1 MRFGP
6 IRVLLFL
13 MLLLLGGLALIWLD
27 QAGQLRNVTWTPPRA
42 LPPEIKIP
50 STDRQVGTGSPSEFA
65 AILERPVFAPDRR
78 PPPPPAPPAPTPP
91 PDPLA
96 NIQIQ
101 GIFSGA
107 NAGILARVEGKV
119 RRIKVN
125 EAVGPWTLK
134 SIEGRD
140 VTFGQG
146 QETRKLRLDYAR
158 LAPPITQ
165 AAAPAAQA
173 TNPSQPQPP
182 VVAGLPQNIQDEIR
196 DRLRRRNELRASRG
210 LPALTE

>member
-6 IRVLLFL
+6 IRA
-13 MLLLLGGLALIWLD
+13 LLLLILLLSGGLAWIWVD

-50 STDRQVGTGSPSEFA
+50 SVEAPAGTGSASDFA
-65 AILERPVFAPDRR
+65 SILARPVFAPDRR

-125 EAVGPWTLK
+125 ETVGPWTLK

-146 QETRKLRLDYAR
+146 EETRKLRLDYAR
-158 LAPPITQ
+158 LAPPVTQ
-165 AAAPAAQA
+165 AAAPAAGSPPTQA
-173 TNPSQPQPP
+173 PGY
-182 VVAGLPQNIQDEIR
+182 VGVPQNVQDEAR
-196 DRLRRRNELRASRG
+196 DRLRRRNEARAARG
-210 LPALTE
+210 LPLVTE

>member
-1 MRFGP
+1 MKFGP
-6 IRVLLFL
+6 IGILLFL
-13 MLLLLGGLALIWLD
+13 IVLLSGGLAWIWVD
-27 QAGQLRNVTWTPPRA
+27 QAGQLRNVTWIPPGA

-50 STDRQVGTGSPSEFA
+50 SIDAQANASSATDLSSVLA
-65 AILERPVFAPDRR
+65 RPIFAPDRR
-78 PPPPPAPPAPTPP
+78 PPPPPAPQAPTPP

-107 NAGILARVEGKV
+107 NAGVLARIDGKV

-125 EAVGPWTLK
+125 ETIGPWTLK
-134 SIEGRD
+134 SIEGRE

-146 QETRKLRLDYAR
+146 EETRKLRLDYAR
-158 LAPPITQ
+158 LALPVTQ
-165 AAAPAAQA
+165 AAILPAQ
-173 TNPSQPQPP
+173 TTTPQPP
-182 VVAGLPQNIQDEIR
+182 IIAGLPQNIQDEIR
-196 DRLRRRNELRASRG
+196 DRLRRRNELRAARG

>member
-6 IRVLLFL
+6 IRVLLL
-13 MLLLLGGLALIWLD
+13 LILLLLGGLAWIWLD

-50 STDRQVGTGSPSEFA
+50 STERQVGTGSASEFA

-96 NIQIQ
+96 NVQVQ

-125 EAVGPWTLK
+125 EAIGPWTLK

-140 VTFGQG
+140 VTFRQG
-146 QETRKLRLDYAR
+146 EETRKLRLDYAR

-165 AAAPAAQA
+165 AAAAAAQA

-182 VVAGLPQNIQDEIR
+182 VVTGLPQNIQDEIR

>member
-6 IRVLLFL
+6 IRI
-13 MLLLLGGLALIWLD
+13 LLLLILLLSGGLAWIWVD
-27 QAGQLRNVTWTPPRA
+27 RTGQLRNVTWTPPRP

-50 STDRQVGTGSPSEFA
+50 SMNAQASADSATDLAS
-65 AILERPVFAPDRR
+65 ILARPVFAPDRR

-101 GIFSGA
+101 GIFSGT
-107 NAGILARVEGKV
+107 NAGILARVDGKT

-125 EAVGPWTLK
+125 DAVGPWTLK
-134 SIEGRD
+134 SVEGRE

-146 QETRKLRLDYAR
+146 EETRKLRLDYAR
-158 LAPPITQ
+158 LAPPVTQ
-165 AAAPAAQA
+165 AATPFAQ
-173 TNPSQPQPP
+173 TTTSSQPQPP

-196 DRLRRRNELRASRG
+196 DRLRRRNELRAARG